1 VHSVFVSMLYSLFG
15 QQIRCVVFYRSDIH
29 VRKKAGGNSLQ
40 CDRFVMAR
48 GRAAVLDG
56 GFWI

>member
-1 VHSVFVSMLYSLFG
+1 VQSVFVSMLYSLFG
-15 QQIRCVVFYRSDIH
+15 QQIRCVVFYQSDVH
-29 VRKKAGGNSLQ
+29 VIMKAGGNSLQ

-48 GRAAVLDG
+48 GRATVLDG